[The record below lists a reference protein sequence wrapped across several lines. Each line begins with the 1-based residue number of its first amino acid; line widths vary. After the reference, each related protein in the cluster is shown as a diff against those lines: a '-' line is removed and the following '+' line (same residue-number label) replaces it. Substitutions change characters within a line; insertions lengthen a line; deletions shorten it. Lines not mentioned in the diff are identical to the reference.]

1 MHPIHHHIMKAAEK
15 RHVIGAIT
23 IVGLFYIGPYLPE
36 SITLLAFFAV
46 ACMAMTTHAGS
57 LRVALVASLSFLL
70 SLLSLV
76 LRGWKSF
83 AGTPLT
89 FGEAVEESVV
99 LMVLAT
105 LIFGTLTW
113 IRRLLSAEKASMDKV
128 LEACNVYVW
137 IAGTFAF
144 LYTVLGRFD
153 PSAFRCA
160 QLMPL
165 GSALP
170 TVNEWRLDV
179 QQMLFY
185 SFMTQT
191 TLGLGDMIPVTHMA
205 RVLTVTQA
213 IIGQFYVA
221 VVLAYILNLWMQ
233 DLRRGVEKKSEQKS
247 DSELPRH

>member
-1 MHPIHHHIMKAAEK
+1 
-15 RHVIGAIT
+15 
-23 IVGLFYIGPYLPE
+23 
-36 SITLLAFFAV
+36 
-46 ACMAMTTHAGS
+46 MAMTTHAGS

>member
-1 MHPIHHHIMKAAEK
+1 
-15 RHVIGAIT
+15 
-23 IVGLFYIGPYLPE
+23 
-36 SITLLAFFAV
+36 
-46 ACMAMTTHAGS
+46 
-57 LRVALVASLSFLL
+57 
-70 SLLSLV
+70 
-76 LRGWKSF
+76 
-83 AGTPLT
+83 
-89 FGEAVEESVV
+89 
-99 LMVLAT
+99 
-105 LIFGTLTW
+105 
-113 IRRLLSAEKASMDKV
+113 
-128 LEACNVYVW
+128 
-137 IAGTFAF
+137 
-144 LYTVLGRFD
+144 
-153 PSAFRCA
+153 
-160 QLMPL
+160 MPL

>member
-1 MHPIHHHIMKAAEK
+1 MHPIHHHLLKATEK
-15 RHVIGAIT
+15 RHVIGTIT

-36 SITLLAFFAV
+36 SITLLVFFAV

-70 SLLSLV
+70 SLLCLG

-89 FGEAVEESVV
+89 FGEAVEVSVV

-105 LIFGTLTW
+105 LIFGTFTW

-144 LYTVLGRFD
+144 LYTIIGRID
-153 PSAFRCA
+153 PNAFRCA

-165 GSALP
+165 GSTLP
-170 TVNEWRLDV
+170 TANEWRFDV
-179 QQMLFY
+179 QHMLFY

-191 TLGLGDMIPVTHMA
+191 TLGLGDIVPVTHMA

-221 VVLAYILNLWMQ
+221 VVLAYILNLWML
-233 DLRRGVEKKSEQKS
+233 DLRRGVEKKNEPKS